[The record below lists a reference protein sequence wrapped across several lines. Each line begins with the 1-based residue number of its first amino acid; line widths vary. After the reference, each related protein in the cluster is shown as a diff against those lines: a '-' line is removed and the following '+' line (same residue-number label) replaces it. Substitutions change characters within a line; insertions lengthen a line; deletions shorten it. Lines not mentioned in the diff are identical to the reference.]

1 MPLKRNTAG
10 WIVAC
15 GVSMTMIGCTKQPK
29 VVTSPVAHTVAADVS
44 GPSVVEVPKAEDSD
58 ALESKVTKVTVY
70 SDRARVTRQA
80 TAEIPT
86 KAKVFAFRKLPG
98 WVDDGSVRVSV
109 SAGRIVDVRVERNFL
124 ARATDKTWQKAKAEH
139 QALVNRLAAITDE
152 LSVLQAQKNQIEGI
166 KAFSLD
172 KINRDAVTGNIK
184 IKSFGEVLRFISD
197 ALRKTAAA
205 RRKVQLQRDA
215 IMPEFQASQR
225 KLTEMKSL
233 MTLVLVALTLTGCD
247 VDASAWSGPALQLLP
262 WLASILVLVLTW
274 VALKVLKKLGIDI
287 QEKQVKQV
295 VEKVVAAVEEY
306 AERWLKEKG
315 EKLPSE
321 AKRRMAEENIADEM
335 PSLSRRKMGLE
346 LDAALARTRGAGAT
360 GMNVSVLDDALN
372 GRR

>member
-1 MPLKRNTAG
+1 
-10 WIVAC
+10 
-15 GVSMTMIGCTKQPK
+15 
-29 VVTSPVAHTVAADVS
+29 
-44 GPSVVEVPKAEDSD
+44 
-58 ALESKVTKVTVY
+58 
-70 SDRARVTRQA
+70 
-80 TAEIPT
+80 
-86 KAKVFAFRKLPG
+86 
-98 WVDDGSVRVSV
+98 
-109 SAGRIVDVRVERNFL
+109 
-124 ARATDKTWQKAKAEH
+124 
-139 QALVNRLAAITDE
+139 
-152 LSVLQAQKNQIEGI
+152 
-166 KAFSLD
+166 
-172 KINRDAVTGNIK
+172 
-184 IKSFGEVLRFISD
+184 
-197 ALRKTAAA
+197 
-205 RRKVQLQRDA
+205 
-215 IMPEFQASQR
+215 
-225 KLTEMKSL
+225 MKSL

-287 QEKQVKQV
+287 QEKQVKLV

-360 GMNVSVLDDALN
+360 GMNVSTLDDALN